1 MSRRLIS
8 ATLALVDGE
17 WVRDAEI
24 LVDGDQILAAGPAG
38 SLVLSGSGAGE
49 AGRNEAGDA
58 EVDATLTREDWG
70 DVAVLPGCVNGHG
83 HTFQALVR
91 GFGDDLPF
99 GRWMSELV
107 HPTAA
112 RLDRH
117 AIGVGARFDFAEMLR
132 MGITTAVEFFYVH
145 DAANENAMAVI
156 EAARSLG
163 IRVVLARCMF
173 DADPGPPR
181 YRETPAVFEANFR
194 ELAVEL
200 ADDPSACVQPAPHSV
215 LGTSA
220 EMLQLGSA
228 LASEYDTPLHI
239 HVADNWGEVE
249 VSRQRWNLT
258 PVAYL
263 DSLGVLDPQLLAVHA
278 VAVDEDDLE
287 LLAAS
292 GASVVHN
299 PSTNAFLGG
308 GIAPLVA
315 MLERGIPVCLGTD
328 AAGANSRQSVFEE
341 MRMAALLAK
350 ALARSGA
357 AMTAEQ
363 VLALGTSAGGP
374 ALRRPVGSIA
384 PGHQADFVV
393 IDLEA
398 LSLQPR
404 ATVTHNLV
412 YSMQPEAIAR
422 VIIGGEVV
430 VEAGEIVGLDEAAL
444 RGEIAQV
451 TASLRPVTGIHPL
464 LER

>member
-1 MSRRLIS
+1 VSRRLIS
-8 ATLALVDGE
+8 AALALVDGE
-17 WVRDAEI
+17 WVTDAEI
-24 LVDGDQILAAGPAG
+24 LIDDDQILAAGPAG
-38 SLVLSGSGAGE
+38 SLAAAGSISVGAAADGL
-49 AGRNEAGDA
+49 A
-58 EVDATLTREDWG
+58 REDWG

-83 HTFQALVR
+83 HTFQALIR

-112 RLDRH
+112 GLDRH

-145 DAANENAMAVI
+145 DGANDNAMAVI

-181 YRETPAVFEANFR
+181 YQETPAQFERNFR
-194 ELAVEL
+194 EVAVEL
-200 ADDPSACVQPAPHSV
+200 AGDASAHVQPAPHSV

-228 LASEYDTPLHI
+228 LAAEYDTPLHV

-249 VSRQRWNLT
+249 VSRDRWDLT

-263 DSLGVLDPQLLAVHA
+263 DSIGVLDPQLLAVHA
-278 VAVDEDDLE
+278 VAVDERDLE
-287 LLAAS
+287 LLAES

-315 MLERGIPVCLGTD
+315 MLDHGIPVCLGTD

-341 MRMAALLAK
+341 MRMASLLAK
-350 ALARSGA
+350 AVARSGA

-363 VLALGTSAGGP
+363 VLALGTSAGGR
-374 ALRRPVGSIA
+374 ALRLPVGCIA
-384 PGHQADFVV
+384 AGYQSDFVV
-393 IDLEA
+393 IDLKA

-422 VIIGGEVV
+422 VIIGGRTI
-430 VEAGEIVGLDEAAL
+430 VEGGEILGLDEAEL
-444 RGEIAQV
+444 RAQITQV
-451 TASLRPVTGIHPL
+451 TRVLRPLTGIHPL
-464 LER
+464 LES

>member
-8 ATLALVDGE
+8 AALALIDGE
-17 WVRDAEI
+17 WVTDAEI
-24 LVDGDQILAAGPAG
+24 LIDGDQILGAGPAG
-38 SLVLSGSGAGE
+38 SLAANGAI
-49 AGRNEAGDA
+49 AGIDA
-58 EVDATLTREDWG
+58 EELSHEDWG

-112 RLDRH
+112 GLDRH

-145 DAANENAMAVI
+145 DGANDNAMAVI

-173 DADPGPPR
+173 DANPGPPR
-181 YRETPAVFEANFR
+181 YQETPEVFERNFR
-194 ELAVEL
+194 ELALEL
-200 ADDPSACVQPAPHSV
+200 ADDPSAHVQPAPHSV
-215 LGTSA
+215 LGTSS
-220 EMLQLGSA
+220 EMLRLGSA
-228 LASEYDTPLHI
+228 LAAEYDTPLHV

-249 VSRQRWNLT
+249 VSQARWGLT

-263 DSLGVLDPQLLAVHA
+263 DSIGVLDPQLLAVHA
-278 VAVDEDDLE
+278 VAVDAHDLE
-287 LLAAS
+287 LLGES

-315 MLERGIPVCLGTD
+315 MLERSIPVCLGTD
-328 AAGANSRQSVFEE
+328 AAGANSRQSIFEE
-341 MRMAALLAK
+341 MRMASLLAK
-350 ALARSGA
+350 AVARSGA

-363 VLALGTSAGGP
+363 VLALGTSAGGR
-374 ALRRPVGSIA
+374 ALRLPVGSIA
-384 PGHQADFVV
+384 PGLQADFVV
-393 IDLEA
+393 IDLQA

-412 YSMQPEAIAR
+412 YSMQPDAIAR
-422 VIIGGEVV
+422 VIIGGKTVV
-430 VEAGEIVGLDEAAL
+430 QGGEILGLDEREL
-444 RGEIAQV
+444 RSQITQV
-451 TASLRPVTGIHPL
+451 TRSLRPLTGIHPL
-464 LER
+464 LES